1 MTTTLMATLWG
12 IVLAA
17 GLLCIWSSFWEAP
30 VKHSK
35 RSRFVA
41 ELADDLVAADLPRV
55 APSHLLLMCVGTG
68 LIVWLVGY
76 ALTASVPISLCFAGF
91 ACVLPYAIVRRR
103 ARSREVERRVL
114 WPDAIDHLHSG
125 VRAGMSLPEALAALA
140 HRGPD
145 GLRPVF
151 QVFEDEYRATGSLT
165 LALDAFKQASADPVA
180 DRIVAALAVT
190 RDVGGTELG
199 TLLRT
204 LAQFLRED
212 ARTRSELTARQSW
225 TVTGARLAVA
235 APWVVLALLATR
247 GEAAAAYSTAQGTM
261 LLGAGMII
269 SLGAYQAMKRIGR
282 LPAEPRVLR

>member
-1 MTTTLMATLWG
+1 MATLWG

-30 VKHSK
+30 VSAAAVALRRRLPATRRHSAP
-35 RSRFVA
+35 R
-41 ELADDLVAADLPRV
+41 LAT
-55 APSHLLLMCVGTG
+55 HLLLMCAGAG
-68 LIVWLVGY
+68 LIMWLVGY
-76 ALTASVPISLCFAGF
+76 AHRVVPISLCFAGF
-91 ACVLPYAIVRRR
+91 ATVLPYAIVRRR

-165 LALDAFKQASADPVA
+165 LALDAFKQASADPIA

-190 RDVGGTELG
+190 RDGRNGAG
-199 TLLRT
+199 HALRT

-247 GEAAAAYSTAQGTM
+247 GESAAAYSTAQGTM

>member
-1 MTTTLMATLWG
+1 MTTTLTATLYG

-17 GLLCIWSSFWEAP
+17 GLLCVWSSFWEAP
-30 VKHSK
+30 ARTRP
-35 RSRFVA
+35 RSRFV
-41 ELADDLVAADLPRV
+41 EDLADDLVAADLPRIT
-55 APSHLLLMCVGTG
+55 PGHLAAMSVGAAAF
-68 LIVWLVGY
+68 VWLIGY
-76 ALTASVPISLCFAGF
+76 AVTASAPISTCFTVFAG
-91 ACVLPYAIVRRR
+91 ALPIAVVRHRS
-103 ARSREVERRVL
+103 RSREVERRVL

-165 LALDAFKQASADPVA
+165 MALDAFKQASADPVA

-204 LAQFLRED
+204 LAHFLRED
-212 ARTRSELTARQSW
+212 ARTRSELKARQSW

-235 APWVVLALLATR
+235 APWIVLALLATR
-247 GEAAAAYSTAQGTM
+247 SEAAAAYSTPGGA
-261 LLGAGMII
+261 LLLFSGMVV
-269 SLGAYQAMKRIGR
+269 SLLAYLLMKRIGR
-282 LPAEPRVLR
+282 LPSEPRVLR

>member
-1 MTTTLMATLWG
+1 MTTTLTATLLG
-12 IVLAA
+12 VLLAA
-17 GLLCIWSSFWEAP
+17 GLLCIWSSFWEPP
-30 VKHSK
+30 VRTRA
-35 RSRFVA
+35 RSRFISD
-41 ELADDLVAADLPRV
+41 LADDLVAADLPRV
-55 APSHLLLMCVGTG
+55 SPGSLLLVCAGTG
-68 LIVWLVGY
+68 VLVFLVGY
-76 ALTASVPISLCFAGF
+76 ALTASASISLCFAGF
-91 ACVLPYAIVRRR
+91 ATVLPYAIVRRR

-151 QVFEDEYRATGSLT
+151 VVFEDEYRATGSLT
-165 LALDAFKQASADPVA
+165 LALEAFKRASADPVA

-204 LAQFLRED
+204 LAQFLRDD
-212 ARTRSELTARQSW
+212 ARTRSELKARQSW

-247 GEAAAAYSTAQGTM
+247 GEAAAAYSTAHGTM
-261 LLGAGMII
+261 LLGAGVVV

-282 LPAEPRVLR
+282 LPSEPRVLR